1 MDRGEGREDGL
12 GGASSSSSR
21 RDITGAASVVGSA
34 TLLSRILG
42 YVRDAVIAAL
52 FGAGFETDIFFVAY
66 RIPNF
71 FRRLVGEGALT
82 ASIVPVFTEEIGAD
96 SSLSME
102 RRAALAAKFF
112 TLFAI
117 IFLVITLLGI
127 LFAPQLVDLMAPGF
141 ASTVEKHGLT
151 VSMTRWMFPFLFF
164 IGLFAVAMALLNSLK
179 HFMAPALAPALFNI
193 TIIASVILLS
203 ALLSNPLYAL
213 AIGVV
218 IGGAAQALFQ
228 LPYLKRFGVSPR
240 LTWDLRDGAL
250 GRVLLLMGPYALGVG
265 VYQINIFIT
274 QRFASG
280 LAEGSISY
288 LYYADRLVQLPF
300 GVFGVALATAA
311 LPSMSRHAM
320 EGEWS
325 AFREAF
331 SFSIRIVNFIIIPSM
346 VGLVVLGI
354 PIISLLFQ
362 RGLFDEQAVNGTAIA
377 LYFYSAGLVAF
388 ASTKIAASA
397 FYSLKDTKTPVIAAV
412 ASVAVNLILCLL
424 LMKPLRH
431 GGLALATSLASF
443 MNLLILI
450 AVLRRRMGGVGGGEI
465 VRSAVKVS
473 IASIIM
479 GIGAYGVYT
488 AGGWY
493 GDSSLWK
500 ATVLTAALLSG
511 ACIYVISAYL
521 LRVYEMRFLSGIVM
535 EKIGKIRGIKDG
547 NDKGEKMR

>member
-1 MDRGEGREDGL
+1 MDNEEEST
-12 GGASSSSSR
+12 GGPGHTSSSR

-42 YVRDAVIAAL
+42 YIRDAVVASI

-71 FRRLVGEGALT
+71 FRRLIGEGALT
-82 ASIVPVFTEEIGAD
+82 ASIVPVFTEEIASD
-96 SSLSME
+96 SEE
-102 RRAALAAKFF
+102 RRGALASKLF
-112 TLFAI
+112 TLFAV
-117 IFLVITLLGI
+117 IFLVMTILGI
-127 LFAPQLVDLMAPGF
+127 VFAHHLVDLLAPGF
-141 ASTVEKHGLT
+141 ALTEEKMMLT

-193 TIIASVILLS
+193 VIIASVILL
-203 ALLSNPLYAL
+203 ATLLPNPLYAL

-218 IGGAAQALFQ
+218 IGGAVQALFQ
-228 LPYLKRFGVSPR
+228 WPYLKRYGISPR
-240 LTWDLRDGAL
+240 PILDLRDGAL

-265 VYQINIFIT
+265 VYQINIIIT

-280 LAEGSISY
+280 LAEGSVSY

-320 EGEWS
+320 EGEWRS
-325 AFREAF
+325 FREAF
-331 SFSIRIVNFIIIPSM
+331 SFSIRMVNFIMIPSM

-362 RGLFDEQAVNGTAIA
+362 RGLFDASAVDGTATA
-377 LYFYSAGLVAF
+377 LYFYSVGLVAF

-412 ASVAVNLILCLL
+412 ASVVVNFLLCLL

-450 AVLRRRMGGVGGGEI
+450 AVLRRRMGGVDGVEI
-465 VRSAVKVS
+465 LRSAGKVFV
-473 IASIIM
+473 ASIVM
-479 GIGAYGVYT
+479 GIGVYSVAT

-493 GDSSLWK
+493 GDSGLWK
-500 ATVLTAALLSG
+500 AAVLAASLISGALL
-511 ACIYVISAYL
+511 YFISAYL
-521 LRVYEMRFLSGIVM
+521 LRVYEMSFLGEMVI

-547 NDKGEKMR
+547 NDKREKRG

>member
-1 MDRGEGREDGL
+1 MDNEEEGT
-12 GGASSSSSR
+12 GGPGHTSSSR
-21 RDITGAASVVGSA
+21 RDITAAASVVGSA
-34 TLLSRILG
+34 TLLSRIVG
-42 YVRDAVIAAL
+42 YIRDAVVASI

-71 FRRLVGEGALT
+71 FRRLIGEGALT
-82 ASIVPVFTEEIGAD
+82 ASIVPVFTEEIASD
-96 SSLSME
+96 SAE
-102 RRAALAAKFF
+102 RRSALASKLF
-112 TLFAI
+112 TLFAV
-117 IFLVITLLGI
+117 IFLVMTILGI
-127 LFAPQLVDLMAPGF
+127 IFAHHLVDLLAPGF
-141 ASTVEKHGLT
+141 ASTEEKMVLT

-193 TIIASVILLS
+193 VIIASVILL
-203 ALLSNPLYAL
+203 ATLLPNPLYAL

-218 IGGAAQALFQ
+218 IGGAVQALFQ
-228 LPYLKRFGVSPR
+228 WPYLKRYGISPKP
-240 LTWDLRDGAL
+240 TWNLRDGAL
-250 GRVLLLMGPYALGVG
+250 GKVLLLMGPYALGVG

-280 LAEGSISY
+280 LAEGSVSY

-320 EGEWS
+320 EGEWRS
-325 AFREAF
+325 FREAF
-331 SFSIRIVNFIIIPSM
+331 SFSIRMVNFIMIPSM
-346 VGLVVLGI
+346 VGLMVLGV

-362 RGLFDEQAVNGTAIA
+362 RGLFDQRAVDGTAFA
-377 LYFYSAGLVAF
+377 LYFYSVGLVAF
-388 ASTKIAASA
+388 ATTKIAASA

-412 ASVAVNLILCLL
+412 ASVVVNFLLCLL

-450 AVLRRRMGGVGGGEI
+450 AVLRKRMGGVGGGEI
-465 VRSAVKVS
+465 MRSAGKVCV
-473 IASIIM
+473 ASIVM
-479 GIGAYGVYT
+479 GIGVYSVAT

-493 GDSSLWK
+493 GESGLWK
-500 ATVLTAALLSG
+500 ASVLAASLISGALL
-511 ACIYVISAYL
+511 YFISAYL
-521 LRVYEMRFLSGIVM
+521 LRVYEMSFLGGIVM
-535 EKIGKIRGIKDG
+535 EKIGKIRGTKDG
-547 NDKGEKMR
+547 NDKREKRG